1 MQENEKSDPC
11 SPPAMWVSLVWL
23 EKCWSQTRLKAQPWL
38 EAAETG
44 KCGVICPS
52 RLENFQST
60 HASDVH
66 ILLLVKAITLHPRAL
81 VLNHSV
87 VLQEQMSWIIGN
99 IFIIYLLLGC
109 RKCFLI
115 GFFLMFHYTYGRKGN
130 VFWGVHAFKCTY
142 SYLRALSEW
151 TLLAK

>member
-38 EAAETG
+38 EATETG

-66 ILLLVKAITLHPRAL
+66 ILLLVRAITLHPRAL

-87 VLQEQMSWIIGN
+87 VLQEQMSWIIAN
-99 IFIIYLLLGC
+99 IFIIYLLSGC

-115 GFFLMFHYTYGRKGN
+115 VCFPCLITLTVEREMYFEECMLSSALNCTWGHYQN
-130 VFWGVHAFKCTY
+130 GVY
-142 SYLRALSEW
+142 
-151 TLLAK
+151 